1 MPTYLG
7 VLKCRGG
14 WCVAEVDVRR
24 GQRDIT
30 LKVLRSRPRKR
41 GLSALK
47 PEDVY
52 ASLQGGRPML
62 DPRRTL
68 LGRKERWK
76 LVQTVYPGLPMP
88 KPPRGMSEADVLDVL
103 ILAWA
108 AEKRSAGPAAARFR
122 LVPSGA

>member
-1 MPTYLG
+1 MPRFLG

-14 WCVAEVDVRR
+14 WGVAEVDVRR

-30 LKVLRSRPRKR
+30 LKLRRTRPR
-41 GLSALK
+41 GPSMPEA
-47 PEDVY
+47 EDVY

-76 LVQTVYPGLPMP
+76 LVQAVYPGLPLP

-108 AEKRSAGPAAARFR
+108 AEKKPGRFR
-122 LVPSGA
+122 LLPSGA